1 MNFNMSAHIT
11 IHDSDAGISTY
22 EGQAHIDG
30 LEMDDY
36 GIQIGDVSISG
47 ITGEQMATLF
57 CMMHDHLWIN
67 GHRFKTVKT
76 DEQDLKVRM
85 VRK

>member
-22 EGQAHIDG
+22 GGQAHIDG

-36 GIQIGDVSISG
+36 GIRIGDVSISG